1 MAAQYRP
8 KSWYIK
14 LIHIAKSQL
23 QLDDDLY
30 RSNLKE
36 LTGKSSCSDMT
47 IPELVKVL
55 EHMKKSG
62 FKVSNKKK
70 AKLSGAH
77 AKLFSL
83 WQEMADA
90 GFIKNRTYKAL
101 ETWAT
106 ANCKVKN
113 NGVAVTKLEWFTPD
127 MFYQV
132 IEQLKKWQKREGN
145 KERNVKA

>member
-1 MAAQYRP
+1 MTAQYRP

-30 RSNLKE
+30 RANLKE
-36 LTGKSSCSDMT
+36 LTSKSSCADMT
-47 IPELVKVL
+47 IPDLVKVL

-62 FKVSNKKK
+62 FKVTSNNKQ
-70 AKLSGAH
+70 KLTGPH

-90 GFIKNRTYKAL
+90 GYIKNRTYSAL
-101 ETWAT
+101 EAWAT
-106 ANCKVKN
+106 ANCKTKN
-113 NGVAVTKLEWFTPD
+113 GGVPVAKLEWFTPM
-127 MFYQV
+127 MFSQA
-132 IEQLKKWQKREGN
+132 IEQLKTWNQRELC
-145 KERNVKA
+145 KARNIEA

>member
-1 MAAQYRP
+1 MTAQYRP

-30 RSNLKE
+30 RANLNE
-36 LTGKSSCSDMT
+36 LTGKNSCSDMT
-47 IPELVKVL
+47 ISELFKVL

-62 FKVSNKKK
+62 FKVSSKKK
-70 AKLSGAH
+70 AKLTGAH

-90 GFIKNRTYKAL
+90 GFIKNRSYSAL
-101 ETWAT
+101 ENWAK
-106 ANCKVKN
+106 ANCNNKN
-113 NGVAVTKLEWFTPD
+113 NGVPVTKLLWFTPN

-145 KERNVKA
+145 KEKDLET

>member
-30 RSNLKE
+30 RANLKE
-36 LTGKSSCSDMT
+36 LTGKISCAKMK
-47 IPELVKVL
+47 IPDLVKVL

-62 FKVSNKKK
+62 FKVTSNNKP
-70 AKLSGAH
+70 KLKGAH

-90 GFIKNRTYKAL
+90 GYIKNRTYSAL
-101 ETWAT
+101 ESWAT
-106 ANCKVKN
+106 ANCKTKN
-113 NGVAVTKLEWFTPD
+113 GGVPVAKLEWFTPN
-127 MFYQV
+127 MFSQA
-132 IEQLKKWQKREGN
+132 IEQLKTWKERESNKEGN
-145 KERNVKA
+145 IEV

>member
-30 RSNLKE
+30 RSNLKD

-47 IPELVKVL
+47 IPDLFKVL
-55 EHMKKSG
+55 EHMKSSG
-62 FKVSNKKK
+62 FKVTSNNKP
-70 AKLSGAH
+70 KLKGAH

-90 GFIKNRTYKAL
+90 GFIENRTYSAL
-101 ETWAT
+101 EAWAT
-106 ANCKVKN
+106 ANCKSKN
-113 NGVAVTKLEWFTPD
+113 NGVPVTKLEWFTPA
-127 MFYQV
+127 MFRQA
-132 IEQLKKWQKREGN
+132 IEQLKTWNQRELS
-145 KERNVKA
+145 KARNVKA

>member
-1 MAAQYRP
+1 MHKIYRP

-30 RSNLKE
+30 RANLKE
-36 LTGKSSCSDMT
+36 LTGKSSCSNMT
-47 IPELVKVL
+47 IPDLVKVL

-62 FKVSNKKK
+62 FKVSAKKK
-70 AKLSGAH
+70 AKLTGAH

-90 GFIKNRTYKAL
+90 GFVKDRSYTAL
-101 ETWAT
+101 EKWAK
-106 ANCKVKN
+106 ANCKSTN
-113 NGVAVTKLEWFTPD
+113 NGVPVTKLEWFTKG
-127 MFYQV
+127 MFYQA

-145 KERNVKA
+145 KARNIEA